1 MHTTA
6 TRTTSG
12 QSTQFNDEGE
22 AKDGT
27 RHTSNV
33 SRCTSD
39 VGVSHVLELVSLT
52 MAAMDSGDSDGY
64 GGSDGSKDRVSND
77 AAKSVKDPSG
87 YDDSS
92 WHGAQGLNAWRGWR
106 WVMAAVVC
114 VSRNSGPHQ
123 PMGRGLTPALRRSR
137 GIGAEIAISQ
147 HDHCSRRP
155 PLRV

>member
-6 TRTTSG
+6 TRTASG

-27 RHTSNV
+27 RHMSNV
-33 SRCTSD
+33 SRCTAD

-52 MAAMDSGDSDGY
+52 MAAMDSGDSNGY

-106 WVMAAVVC
+106 WVMAAAKAAAVAALAPTTANAIVP
-114 VSRNSGPHQ
+114 SA
-123 PMGRGLTPALRRSR
+123 TPAS
-137 GIGAEIAISQ
+137 ASV
-147 HDHCSRRP
+147 CSTAA
-155 PLRV
+155 

>member
-92 WHGAQGLNAWRGWR
+92 WHGAQGLNAAQVGNRSFIKT
-106 WVMAAVVC
+106 AE
-114 VSRNSGPHQ
+114 PQ
-123 PMGRGLTPALRRSR
+123 PRLALL
-137 GIGAEIAISQ
+137 AMK
-147 HDHCSRRP
+147 
-155 PLRV
+155 V